1 MYEIF
6 RRLCEDRGIT
16 TYRFCKDTGI
26 NASTI
31 STWKNRNTT
40 CNLKLATTI
49 AEYFGVSVDYVMTG
63 QEPQSTTLT
72 NIFPIELKRFPMLGK
87 IACGVP
93 KYTNED
99 RESYVMR
106 GWEDSDR
113 KKFPGE
119 IISGAFFTVSQCIP
133 HLQSRNIFRRSGCN
147 TSPIHPWLSGCSS

>member
-63 QEPQSTTLT
+63 NEGEDGKKYYLNDETAQVAQE
-72 NIFPIELKRFPMLGK
+72 IFENKELRALFDVQKDMDPEDLRALHNMALALKRK
-87 IACGVP
+87 
-93 KYTNED
+93 E
-99 RESYVMR
+99 R
-106 GWEDSDR
+106 GDIDD
-113 KKFPGE
+113 
-119 IISGAFFTVSQCIP
+119 T
-133 HLQSRNIFRRSGCN
+133 GC
-147 TSPIHPWLSGCSS
+147 

>member
-119 IISGAFFTVSQCIP
+119 IISGVLLYC
-133 HLQSRNIFRRSGCN
+133 RSMYSALTN
-147 TSPIHPWLSGCSS
+147 P

>member
-49 AEYFGVSVDYVMTG
+49 AEYFGVQWIM
-63 QEPQSTTLT
+63 
-72 NIFPIELKRFPMLGK
+72 
-87 IACGVP
+87 
-93 KYTNED
+93 
-99 RESYVMR
+99 
-106 GWEDSDR
+106 
-113 KKFPGE
+113 
-119 IISGAFFTVSQCIP
+119 
-133 HLQSRNIFRRSGCN
+133 
-147 TSPIHPWLSGCSS
+147 